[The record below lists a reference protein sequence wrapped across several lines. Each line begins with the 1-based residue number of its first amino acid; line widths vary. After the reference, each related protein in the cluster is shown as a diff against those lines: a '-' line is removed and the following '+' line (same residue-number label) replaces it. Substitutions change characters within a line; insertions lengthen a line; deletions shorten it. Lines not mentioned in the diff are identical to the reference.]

1 VSDSNAVPVD
11 PAVRNSVGKL
21 QEIMIEPRDTEELRG
36 TG

>member
-21 QEIMIEPRDTEELRG
+21 QEIIIEPEDTEELRWIG
-36 TG
+36 

>member
-11 PAVRNSVGKL
+11 PAVRDSVGKL